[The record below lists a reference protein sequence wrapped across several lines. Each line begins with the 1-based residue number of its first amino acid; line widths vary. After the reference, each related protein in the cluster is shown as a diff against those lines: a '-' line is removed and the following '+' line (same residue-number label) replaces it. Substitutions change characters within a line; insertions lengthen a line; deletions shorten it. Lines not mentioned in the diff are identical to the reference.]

1 LCVGRGGCLCFV
13 RLGPNSRV
21 LLSGKI
27 PVESMCPL
35 GPIFSSTQKTR
46 VSISRGVRVLGFES
60 SSLPRGGGCAQEE
73 KRLGWVRPQNLSSGP
88 IPVCPSSALATRH
101 SVGSAGRLA
110 GFLFSGLTSPR
121 SPPRARGGQA
131 VSRTRA
137 GVLLSWAP
145 RVGFLVLR
153 FFLCFAWSGLASF
166 LCLVPPRRGKVDGT
180 AEAMVGE
187 GEVQS
192 SAPRSGNSL

>member
-1 LCVGRGGCLCFV
+1 M

-88 IPVCPSSALATRH
+88 IPLCPSSALATRH

-110 GFLFSGLTSPR
+110 GFLFSGLTPPR
-121 SPPRARGGQA
+121 SPPRARGGKCQGLSKSRSSYFRYKTQVLVFEYNSFNLQ
-131 VSRTRA
+131 VSFR
-137 GVLLSWAP
+137 P
-145 RVGFLVLR
+145 
-153 FFLCFAWSGLASF
+153 
-166 LCLVPPRRGKVDGT
+166 
-180 AEAMVGE
+180 
-187 GEVQS
+187 
-192 SAPRSGNSL
+192 

>member
-1 LCVGRGGCLCFV
+1 MRWTWKGKRGALHLCVGRGGCLCVV

-35 GPIFSSTQKTR
+35 GPIFSSTQKSR

-121 SPPRARGGQA
+121 SPPPGSRGPGSQPDQSWGA
-131 VSRTRA
+131 PVLGAASRVS
-137 GVLLSWAP
+137 GVAILPL
-145 RVGFLVLR
+145 
-153 FFLCFAWSGLASF
+153 
-166 LCLVPPRRGKVDGT
+166 LCLVRAGQLSLFG
-180 AEAMVGE
+180 
-187 GEVQS
+187 
-192 SAPRSGNSL
+192 APSQG